1 MEYEKIVKK
10 LHRLLQWYKD
20 KFFPRQEMPRSIKYF
35 DRMMRQEPKNN
46 NTNTDDELE
55 RFVKAVARNARP

>member
-1 MEYEKIVKK
+1 MEYEKLVRK

-35 DRMMRQEPKNN
+35 DRMMRQEPKRND
-46 NTNTDDELE
+46 DDELE
-55 RFVKAVARNARP
+55 RFVKAVARSTRP